1 MPLDGPNFYPHIAL
15 MKIKPQR
22 ASALLLA
29 TLKEWPDETIT
40 INQLTTALG
49 ERAFGIVMLLFALP
63 NCIPAPPGM
72 NSVFGLPLL
81 LYAFQL
87 VRGRGTPWQP
97 DFIAKRKFKRDTLIG
112 MLEKAQPKLNRIE
125 KLCSPRL
132 SFLVG
137 DTAERFLAL
146 YIVLLSIC
154 IIIPLFGTNFIPAIG
169 SALISIALIERDGLL
184 AAIGVAIGLVGII
197 LTFGIVGTFLAAA
210 HFLF

>member
-1 MPLDGPNFYPHIAL
+1 

-22 ASALLLA
+22 ASALLLS
-29 TLKEWPDETIT
+29 TLKEWPEETIT
-40 INQLTTALG
+40 INQLTAALG
-49 ERAFGIVMLLFALP
+49 ERAFGVVMLLFALP

-81 LYAFQL
+81 LYAVQL

-132 SFLVG
+132 TPLVG
-137 DTAERFLAL
+137 DTAERLLAI
-146 YIVLLSIC
+146 YIVLLCIC
-154 IIIPLFGTNFIPAIG
+154 IIIPLFGTNFIPAVG

-197 LTFGIVGTFLAAA
+197 LTIGIVGGFLAAA